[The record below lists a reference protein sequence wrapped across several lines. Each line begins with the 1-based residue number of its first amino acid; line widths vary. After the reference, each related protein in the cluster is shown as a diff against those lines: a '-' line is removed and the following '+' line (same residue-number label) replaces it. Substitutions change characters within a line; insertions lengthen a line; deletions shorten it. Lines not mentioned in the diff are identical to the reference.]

1 MDVGDAVRLGR
12 ASPDCPLA
20 VPQAYE
26 MDGGLASVSECVDG
40 EPRRPLLLLELRVP
54 PPSRLYAARQW
65 ARVPMCLGTAT
76 GRSRL
81 PRWDVMDVWVGPGCL
96 TTLVVLRVPAWDVAA
111 RASLPAARACVR
123 ARRRATGRRRCS
135 WHGHRHGHVAARRAM
150 CPRTILLS
158 RTPLVDRVV

>member
-76 GRSRL
+76 GL
-81 PRWDVMDVWVGPGCL
+81 PAPTLGRYGCMGGAGLFDYAGRFTCARVGRRGPGFASCCSGL
-96 TTLVVLRVPAWDVAA
+96 CACPSTCDGAPSVQLARTPAWACRCAA
-111 RASLPAARACVR
+111 CHVPSNNSSFSHAP
-123 ARRRATGRRRCS
+123 GR
-135 WHGHRHGHVAARRAM
+135 
-150 CPRTILLS
+150 
-158 RTPLVDRVV
+158 